1 MEHEGYQ
8 LPSGSRVA
16 VVIVGR
22 QDSLIVQA
30 FRNHGA
36 SRRACNAKV
45 PDQQIEEAIEM
56 PRAAV
61 GKPEKR
67 K

>member
-1 MEHEGYQ
+1 
-8 LPSGSRVA
+8 
-16 VVIVGR
+16 VGR

-36 SRRACNAKV
+36 SRRAHNTKV

-56 PRAAV
+56 SRTAV
-61 GKPEKR
+61 GKPRKR